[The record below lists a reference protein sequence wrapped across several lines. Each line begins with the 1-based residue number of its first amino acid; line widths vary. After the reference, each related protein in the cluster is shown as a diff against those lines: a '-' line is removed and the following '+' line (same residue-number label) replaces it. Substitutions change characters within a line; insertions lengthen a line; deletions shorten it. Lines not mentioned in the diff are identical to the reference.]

1 MVGITEDLEAQNAM
15 SLATAF
21 GQRVDLSDDKNL
33 QLQESICDYIA
44 ETKRFT

>member
-1 MVGITEDLEAQNAM
+1 MVEITEDLEAQNKM

-21 GQRVDLSDDKNL
+21 GQRGDLSDEKNL
-33 QLQESICDYIA
+33 QLQESICGYIV